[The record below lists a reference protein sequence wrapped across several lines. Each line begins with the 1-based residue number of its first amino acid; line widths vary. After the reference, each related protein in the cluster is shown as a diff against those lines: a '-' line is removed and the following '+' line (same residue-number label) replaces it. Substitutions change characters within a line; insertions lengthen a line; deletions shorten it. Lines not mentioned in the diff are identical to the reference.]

1 MVFAPSPPYSTVFF
15 FLHLSKKLLPT
26 IMISSNMKEKNRYI
40 VLRVE
45 RKRHFLYER
54 IVEAG
59 EGLGRL

>member
-1 MVFAPSPPYSTVFF
+1 
-15 FLHLSKKLLPT
+15 
-26 IMISSNMKEKNRYI
+26 MISSNMKEKNQYI

-45 RKRHFLYER
+45 RKKHFLYER